1 MGFPIQTLQDCVLRI
16 SAKGFRIRTSKK
28 VASEYLSEYQSTL
41 PEPNMAFEQMLYK
54 RCLGRQD
61 TVPGRLVTFPVRALL
76 SSPDVFL
83 PEGNPLPCAKR

>member
-1 MGFPIQTLQDCVLRI
+1 MLNKNPTVDHKSELV
-16 SAKGFRIRTSKK
+16 AKGFRIRTSKK